1 MKESH
6 KLEDYTI
13 FAGITKRRLMPWFV
27 IYTKPRQEKKV
38 TEQLLA
44 IGIDAFCPTI
54 TTIKQWS
61 DRKKKVTVPLINSYV
76 FVQLEEANRLNV
88 FEAPGVVRFVHW
100 LKKPA
105 IVRENEIVTL
115 KELTKKTVCNVT
127 IDHLTIGD
135 EFLIPS
141 GVFKDKKGVIQ
152 ETRGKA
158 LKLKLDELGIVVT
171 VQLAD

>member
-1 MKESH
+1 
-6 KLEDYTI
+6 
-13 FAGITKRRLMPWFV
+13 MPWFV

-61 DRKKKVTVPLINSYV
+61 DRKKKVTSPLINSYV
-76 FVQLEEANRLNV
+76 FVQLDEVNRYKV
-88 FEAPGVVRFVHW
+88 FDVPGVVRYVHW

-105 IVRENEIVTL
+105 IVRDSEIQSL
-115 KELTKKTVCNVT
+115 KELTEKTVSNV
-127 IDHLTIGD
+127 IVEHLTIGD

>member
-1 MKESH
+1 
-6 KLEDYTI
+6 
-13 FAGITKRRLMPWFV
+13 MPWFV

-38 TEQLLA
+38 TDQLLA

-76 FVQLEEANRLNV
+76 FVQLEEANRLKV

-105 IVRENEIVTL
+105 IVRENEIIAL
-115 KELTKKTVCNVT
+115 KELTEKTIHNYA
-127 IDHLTIGD
+127 IDELRKGD
-135 EFLIPS
+135 DFLVPS
-141 GVFKDKKGVIQ
+141 GVFKDKKGNIEEV
-152 ETRGKA
+152 RA
-158 LKLKLDELGIVVT
+158 NSLKIKLEELGIVVT
-171 VQLAD
+171 IQL

>member
-1 MKESH
+1 
-6 KLEDYTI
+6 
-13 FAGITKRRLMPWFV
+13 MPWFV
-27 IYTKPRQEKKV
+27 IYTKPRNEKKV

-44 IGIDAFCPTI
+44 IGIDAFCPMI

-61 DRKKKVTVPLINSYV
+61 DRKKKVSAPLINSYV
-76 FVQLEEANRLNV
+76 FVQLDEVDRYKV
-88 FEAPGVVRFVHW
+88 FDVPGVVRYVHW

-105 IVRENEIVTL
+105 IVRENEIQSL
-115 KELTKKTVCNVT
+115 KELTEKTVFSFT

-141 GVFKDKKGVIQ
+141 GVLKDKKGVIQ
-152 ETRGKA
+152 EARGKS

-171 VQLAD
+171 VQLED

>member
-1 MKESH
+1 
-6 KLEDYTI
+6 
-13 FAGITKRRLMPWFV
+13 MPWFV
-27 IYTKPRQEKKV
+27 IYTKPRNEKKV

-44 IGIDAFCPTI
+44 IGIDAFCPMI

-61 DRKKKVTVPLINSYV
+61 DRKKKVTSPLINSYV
-76 FVQLEEANRLNV
+76 FVQLDEVDRYKV
-88 FEAPGVVRFVHW
+88 FDVPGVVRYVHW

-105 IVRENEIVTL
+105 IVRENEIQSL
-115 KELTKKTVCNVT
+115 KELTEKTVFSFT

-141 GVFKDKKGVIQ
+141 GVLKDKKGVIQ
-152 ETRGKA
+152 EARGKS

-171 VQLAD
+171 VQLED

>member
-1 MKESH
+1 
-6 KLEDYTI
+6 
-13 FAGITKRRLMPWFV
+13 MPWFV

-88 FEAPGVVRFVHW
+88 FKAPGVVRFVHW

-115 KELTKKTVCNVT
+115 KELTEKTVCNVT

>member
-1 MKESH
+1 MNW
-6 KLEDYTI
+6 YAI
-13 FAGITKRRLMPWFV
+13 C
-27 IYTKPRQEKKV
+27 TKPRNEKKV
-38 TEQLLA
+38 ADKLEAL
-44 IGIDAFCPTI
+44 GIESYCPTI
-54 TTIKQWS
+54 TSMKQWS

-76 FVQLEEANRLNV
+76 FVQLDEVNRYKV
-88 FEAPGVVRFVHW
+88 FDVPGVVRYVHW

-105 IVRENEIVTL
+105 IVRDSEIQSL
-115 KELTKKTVCNVT
+115 KELTEKTVSNV
-127 IDHLTIGD
+127 IVEHLTIGD